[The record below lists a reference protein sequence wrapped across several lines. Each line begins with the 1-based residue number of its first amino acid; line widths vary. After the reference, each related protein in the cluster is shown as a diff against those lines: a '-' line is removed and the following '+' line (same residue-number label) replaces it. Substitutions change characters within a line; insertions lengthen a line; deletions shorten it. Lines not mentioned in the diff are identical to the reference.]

1 MKNIGDTYIAGS
13 KATDDWK
20 VFKPKLA
27 QGGDP
32 AAWETAFTEY
42 FHGRLSARYL
52 DPVKVLQDNGTFQ
65 GEGFSIAAIQC
76 SLIEFLESTI
86 QGMSYRFLRRGDT
99 LGPYEYSRSGD
110 MFESF
115 LVNRAP
121 FNAEFNAATT
131 HDFYEGVR
139 CGLLHEARTKNGWV
153 IWAKHGGRIIDVTG
167 ASKILYRDDFQTALL
182 DFIAAFKVMLTS
194 DPLVQAAF
202 IRKFDSLCL

>member
-1 MKNIGDTYIAGS
+1 MKNLGDTYIAGS
-13 KATDDWK
+13 KTTDDWK

-27 QGGDP
+27 PGGDP

-42 FHGRLSARYL
+42 FHGRLSARYI

-76 SLIEFLESTI
+76 SLIEFLESTV

-121 FNAEFNAATT
+121 FNAEFNATT
-131 HDFYEGVR
+131 AHDFYEGVR

-194 DPLVQAAF
+194 DPLIQAAF